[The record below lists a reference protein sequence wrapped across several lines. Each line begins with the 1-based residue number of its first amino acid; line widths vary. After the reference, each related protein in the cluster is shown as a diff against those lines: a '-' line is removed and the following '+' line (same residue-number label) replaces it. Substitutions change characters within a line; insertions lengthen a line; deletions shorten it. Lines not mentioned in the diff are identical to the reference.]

1 MALALAV
8 AVTSSGGGSALGRT
22 AGAPVTNVATNAL
35 DPEVDR
41 AFTILDAQP
50 ADRAAALDEAFDGVD
65 RQGPDGTWR
74 GDIGGFSPA
83 EILDMHTMS
92 QPVGDSAANAVAK
105 MQREQ
110 VFNELVE
117 KVRRDAPDRYV
128 AASFSSTTATIYV
141 TGDAGDFASTERASS
156 VAVNFVG
163 GYQYSESELLEKHR
177 EIVEGVDAPD
187 IERLSSELNPKESTV
202 VIRTDQPSK
211 VASSS
216 KSVDLADPADGLQ
229 VTVLPSKDVPGE
241 GLDALLRGGGYL
253 GSCTSGFV
261 LRSDYSG
268 TKRLA
273 TAAHCGYRQDRVKYQ
288 NRNQSAFTT
297 VEYMWRHWGSNG
309 DIAYTSTGAFDPYP
323 SFYAGVSEIRAVRGV
338 TNDFHEGKS
347 FCRFGRTS
355 GNKCSTSRGIFSS
368 RKARSDERDAGKTAH
383 NLVSMNY
390 DRGEGGDSGGPWYS
404 PSQNSAAAGIHSGSN
419 GCWTITVLCDQFTPV
434 SAFHQYGFRVWTL

>member
-1 MALALAV
+1 M
-8 AVTSSGGGSALGRT
+8 GRT

-202 VIRTDQPSK
+202 VIRTDQS
-211 VASSS
+211 
-216 KSVDLADPADGLQ
+216 
-229 VTVLPSKDVPGE
+229 
-241 GLDALLRGGGYL
+241 
-253 GSCTSGFV
+253 
-261 LRSDYSG
+261 
-268 TKRLA
+268 
-273 TAAHCGYRQDRVKYQ
+273 
-288 NRNQSAFTT
+288 
-297 VEYMWRHWGSNG
+297 
-309 DIAYTSTGAFDPYP
+309 
-323 SFYAGVSEIRAVRGV
+323 
-338 TNDFHEGKS
+338 
-347 FCRFGRTS
+347 
-355 GNKCSTSRGIFSS
+355 
-368 RKARSDERDAGKTAH
+368 
-383 NLVSMNY
+383 
-390 DRGEGGDSGGPWYS
+390 
-404 PSQNSAAAGIHSGSN
+404 
-419 GCWTITVLCDQFTPV
+419 
-434 SAFHQYGFRVWTL
+434 